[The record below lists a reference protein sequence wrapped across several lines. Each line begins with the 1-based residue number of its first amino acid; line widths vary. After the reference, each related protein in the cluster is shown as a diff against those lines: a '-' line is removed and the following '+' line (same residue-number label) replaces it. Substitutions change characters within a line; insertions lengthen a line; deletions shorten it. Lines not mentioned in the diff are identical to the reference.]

1 MNVVVYFLF
10 NIFVISNLCKM
21 KFYLETERLILR
33 EIKETD
39 LDGMFELDANP
50 KVHLYLGNKPILT
63 RKEALENIQFIQ
75 EQYQERGIGRF
86 ACIEKLTGEFIGW
99 SGLKFNQNKKEEVN
113 GFQNFIDI
121 GYRFIPKYWKKGY
134 GFESAKACL
143 EFGFNTLNYNKI
155 CAAALEDNIGSN
167 KILTKIGLQFVNQ
180 FDYENVKANWY
191 ELKKENYG
199 N

>member
-1 MNVVVYFLF
+1 
-10 NIFVISNLCKM
+10 M

-50 KVHLYLGNKPILT
+50 KVHLYLGNRPISSK
-63 RKEALENIQFIQ
+63 REALENIQFIQ
-75 EQYQERGIGRF
+75 KQYKERGIGRF
-86 ACIEKLTGEFIGW
+86 TCIEKTSGDFIGW
-99 SGLKFNQNKKEEVN
+99 SGLKFNQDKKEAVN
-113 GFQNFIDI
+113 GIQNFIDI

-134 GFESAKACL
+134 GLESAKACL
-143 EFGFNTLNYNKI
+143 EFGFSEMKYNKI
-155 CAAALEDNIGSN
+155 CAAALEENIGSN
-167 KILTKIGLQFVNQ
+167 RILTKIGLQLVNQ